1 LESAT
6 IAYKSID
13 VKQVSRQSSVMSLT
27 VNDFNYARGIAFL
40 KSLIRTYN
48 EQGLSDKN
56 LTTSNT
62 IEFLDERLAVLE
74 GDLRKVEGSVEAFK
88 RSNSLTDV
96 SEQARNYL
104 AVSSTIDRSKAEQE
118 TQVNLINALEREL
131 VERSN
136 SPRLVPSTLGV
147 ADPSASTLIERHNEL
162 ILQRERVAGIAG
174 PKNPALIEIDN
185 QVRELRLNLLEN
197 VRNLRGGYVLALN
210 DLKAQERAF
219 GNRLQKMPALE
230 RQFVEISR
238 DRNVKQQIYLFL
250 LQKREESA
258 ISLASSVVD
267 SRTIEAPRPIRRVKP
282 RARMI
287 YGSALAIGLTL
298 ALIPLFLIDFLD
310 NKVGSAR
317 EVIER
322 SRLPFLGELSHV
334 KNLQNPIV
342 ISSKKRDA
350 VSEQI
355 RTIRT
360 NISFTSKGSG
370 VRKILFTSQVPGEGK
385 SFTSLNIAMSY
396 ALLGKKVALMEF
408 DLRKPRILKNL
419 GIQANKGISNYL
431 AGHAVL
437 GEIFVELTGEHQGI
451 LHIIPSG
458 TVPPNP
464 SELILGGRMKELI
477 KELEVEYD
485 YIFIDSPPFS
495 LVTDAILL
503 KAFADIAIVVMR
515 QGYSAKSVYRDIHEK
530 FHTDSEPPVYV
541 MLNGVNRYSRYSY
554 YGSKYTDY
562 GYGYGYGNGG
572 YGRDK
577 SDYY

>member
-1 LESAT
+1 
-6 IAYKSID
+6 
-13 VKQVSRQSSVMSLT
+13 
-27 VNDFNYARGIAFL
+27 
-40 KSLIRTYN
+40 
-48 EQGLSDKN
+48 
-56 LTTSNT
+56 
-62 IEFLDERLAVLE
+62 
-74 GDLRKVEGSVEAFK
+74 
-88 RSNSLTDV
+88 
-96 SEQARNYL
+96 
-104 AVSSTIDRSKAEQE
+104 
-118 TQVNLINALEREL
+118 
-131 VERSN
+131 
-136 SPRLVPSTLGV
+136 
-147 ADPSASTLIERHNEL
+147 
-162 ILQRERVAGIAG
+162 
-174 PKNPALIEIDN
+174 
-185 QVRELRLNLLEN
+185 
-197 VRNLRGGYVLALN
+197 
-210 DLKAQERAF
+210 
-219 GNRLQKMPALE
+219 
-230 RQFVEISR
+230 
-238 DRNVKQQIYLFL
+238 
-250 LQKREESA
+250 
-258 ISLASSVVD
+258 
-267 SRTIEAPRPIRRVKP
+267 
-282 RARMI
+282 MI